1 MKKSFLMK
9 NQYLKNYLT
18 YNNEYISGKTYFLRL
33 IFFYLLLF
41 MLFNISIFSITTNWV
56 LLLILLSLT
65 VIPTLQFI
73 FINSYKRGM
82 SIGWDKLTSIIGAII
97 CLSYPLIYLIEEFS
111 HFDTSNLIKLL
122 CNLINII
129 LIYKNGKK

>member
-1 MKKSFLMK
+1 MK

-33 IFFYLLLF
+33 IFFYLLF
-41 MLFNISIFSITTNWV
+41 MLFNISIFSITKNWV
-56 LLLILLSLT
+56 LLLISLSLT

-97 CLSYPLIYLIEEFS
+97 CLSYPLINLIAEFS
-111 HFDTSNLIKLL
+111 HFDTSNLIIL
-122 CNLINII
+122 NIVNII
-129 LIYKNGKK
+129 LICKNGKK